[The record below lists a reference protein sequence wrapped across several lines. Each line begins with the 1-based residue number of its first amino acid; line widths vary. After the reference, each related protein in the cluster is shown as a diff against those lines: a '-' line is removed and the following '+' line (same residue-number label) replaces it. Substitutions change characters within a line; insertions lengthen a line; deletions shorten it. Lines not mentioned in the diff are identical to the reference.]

1 MKRNS
6 FQKRLVI
13 GSANFS
19 QKYGTYPIQVKRDEI
34 EKIFNLSIKNNID
47 TIDTAEVYLKTNKIF
62 KNNKKFKFLTKITP
76 NQKWTSLEFC
86 QKKID
91 NHLKNLNRN
100 KVDTIFFHDIKTL
113 FTKNG
118 IKIFENLDLLK
129 KKKYFDKIGLSIYD
143 TNSLDYLSVNYN
155 FDVLQCPYN
164 ILDKRIITSGW
175 FDRLKNQGKE
185 VYIRSIF
192 LQGLLVNKLI
202 YKKKYFKKWQNLFL
216 NWFEYLEKNNISPID
231 YCFSDLLY
239 YDFDKII
246 VGINSLENLREIL
259 NFKRIKE
266 NKIKNFEIRDLKLID
281 PRKWK

>member
-1 MKRNS
+1 M
-6 FQKRLVI
+6 
-13 GSANFS
+13 
-19 QKYGTYPIQVKRDEI
+19 
-34 EKIFNLSIKNNID
+34 
-47 TIDTAEVYLKTNKIF
+47 
-62 KNNKKFKFLTKITP
+62 
-76 NQKWTSLEFC
+76 
-86 QKKID
+86 
-91 NHLKNLNRN
+91 
-100 KVDTIFFHDIKTL
+100 
-113 FTKNG
+113 
-118 IKIFENLDLLK
+118 
-129 KKKYFDKIGLSIYD
+129 
-143 TNSLDYLSVNYN
+143 SVNYN